1 MTESIQS
8 QSAPMV
14 QDYNVGHPTTKPI
27 AEDVKYLPSETARDA
42 TASNRPFTLER
53 TDVAFFK
60 QHGYL
65 IKRGLLADQTSAIQE
80 ANEHF
85 WANVPGH
92 GLRKDDPATWVDK
105 PTSHWRAED
114 HPRVGSLLGTNWKM
128 RSRGETGIG
137 TEAFLVDELA
147 NHPKMHD
154 IASKFLGARIKP
166 VRRVRGIYG
175 VLPLSDIAQDRMY
188 PHGDY
193 MASQLSAMVLLC
205 DVGPR
210 CGGFTVWPGSH
221 RRMHMC
227 WDRVSGS
234 TITADRVERFP
245 QERDQLLRDTRPV
258 EFTGSAGDVI
268 WWHPRLIHAAGV
280 NYSFETNDPIVRIL
294 TPIDYQRI
302 GETYVDDLEFG
313 PGPKYQWWVDTRNV
327 LEDVASTPDNLWH
340 GWGFD

>member
-8 QSAPMV
+8 QSETVTA
-14 QDYNVGHPTTKPI
+14 DYNVGHPTTKPI
-27 AEDVKYLPSETARDA
+27 AEDVQYLSSVLAEDA
-42 TASNRPFTLER
+42 PASTRYLTLER
-53 TDVAFFK
+53 TDIEFFK

-65 IKRGLLADQTSAIQE
+65 IKRGLLADQTSAIE
-80 ANEHF
+80 KANEHF
-85 WANVPGH
+85 WANVPGQ
-92 GLRKDDPATWVDK
+92 GLRRDDPATWLDD

-114 HPRVGSLLGTNWKM
+114 HVRVGSLMGTNWKM

-137 TEAFLVDELA
+137 TETFLVDELA
-147 NHPKMHD
+147 NHPKMLN
-154 IASKFLGARIKP
+154 IASKFLGVPIKP

-175 VLPLSDIAQDRMY
+175 VLPLADPTHDRMY

-205 DVGPR
+205 DVGPN

-234 TITADRVERFP
+234 TITGDRVETYPR
-245 QERDQLLRDTRPV
+245 ERDQLLRDTHPV
-258 EFTGSAGDVI
+258 EFAGSAGDVI

-280 NYSFETNDPIVRIL
+280 NRSSEAGDPIVRIL
-294 TPIDYQRI
+294 TPIDYQRT
-302 GETYVDDLEFG
+302 GETYMDDLEFG

-327 LEDVASTPDNLWH
+327 LEDVAATPNNLWH
-340 GWGFD
+340 GWAFD